1 MFENLKD
8 DLELVLENILA
19 TLNKGLSFLGR
30 MFTEP
35 KFAIGAIIAISVL
48 KRGFK
53 TNWLKF

>member
-8 DLELVLENILA
+8 DLEVLLVNVFDVV
-19 TLNKGLSFLGR
+19 NKGLSFLGR